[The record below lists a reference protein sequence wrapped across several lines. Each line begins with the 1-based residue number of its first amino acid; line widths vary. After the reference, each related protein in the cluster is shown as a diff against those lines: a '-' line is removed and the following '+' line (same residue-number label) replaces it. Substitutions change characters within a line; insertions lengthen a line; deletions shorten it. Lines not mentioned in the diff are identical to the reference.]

1 MIFFFFSFSSSLVKR
16 KMAALDP
23 RKNQQICVCTTPT
36 QEKLLVLPQEKEI
49 DTIAHPECVC
59 IHTSDLAHN
68 TFATPPPVYDP
79 KDSSPTTA
87 AVLTLRPGL
96 FHGVNMTLLVLG
108 VFVLPLVLSIF
119 FVYLLMFLSKKGK
132 SRAA

>member
-1 MIFFFFSFSSSLVKR
+1 
-16 KMAALDP
+16 MAALDP

-36 QEKLLVLPQEKEI
+36 NEKLLVLPQEKEI
-49 DTIAHPECVC
+49 DTMAHPECVC

-68 TFATPPPVYDP
+68 TFATPPPVSNP
-79 KDSSPTTA
+79 HAQEPSS

-108 VFVLPLVLSIF
+108 VFLLPLVLAIL
-119 FVYLLMFLSKKGK
+119 FVYLLLFLSKK
-132 SRAA
+132 AA